1 MKKIK
6 IVRVTTIPLAF
17 EKLLENQ
24 LSFVKSFYDVIAVSS
39 DEKKLKKFAKSQ
51 GVKWYSIKMTRKITP
66 IIDLSFII

>member
-24 LSFVKSFYDVIAVSS
+24 LSFLKSFYDVIAVSS
-39 DEKKLKKFAKSQ
+39 DEKKLKEFAKSQ

-66 IIDLSFII
+66 IIDLISLF